1 MAKFHLL
8 NEIVLSEAEMLEIQG
23 GTTSSL
29 QCGSNCGMNCG
40 TNCGNLCGNSCAGNG
55 GSSTVIV
62 QRPSTGG
69 VFQLSRNE
77 FVTDRSLSTYDAGYE
92 KRESTHTP
100 HLYIY
105 V

>member
-69 VFQLSRNE
+69 SV
-77 FVTDRSLSTYDAGYE
+77 STQ
-92 KRESTHTP
+92 P
-100 HLYIY
+100 
-105 V
+105 